1 MVCMKNGNRF
11 FFTQALKFEILNV
24 LKSTKSVAP
33 GKGASTMP
41 QAEDELEKG
50 TDCTCRS

>member
-11 FFTQALKFEILNV
+11 FYTSTEIRDLNV

-41 QAEDELEKG
+41 QAEGEPEKG